1 MAEDYPSIMPL
12 PILNSI
18 DTNIDILIN
27 NTILLG
33 LFLQLIDNMY
43 QFLIQ
48 YIKNMGCF
56 IIRTCST
63 GTLLH
68 IIDVIIQTYK

>member
-33 LFLQLIDNMY
+33 LFFTTNR
-43 QFLIQ
+43 Q
-48 YIKNMGCF
+48 YVSISYT
-56 IIRTCST
+56 I
-63 GTLLH
+63 
-68 IIDVIIQTYK
+68 Y